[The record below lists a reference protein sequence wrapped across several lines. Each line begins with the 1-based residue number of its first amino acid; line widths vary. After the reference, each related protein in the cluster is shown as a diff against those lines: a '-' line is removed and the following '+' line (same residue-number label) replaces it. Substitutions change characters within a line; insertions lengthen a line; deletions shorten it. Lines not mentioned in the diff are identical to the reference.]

1 MLVLFLFNIEEFIEN
16 YVLFSICYY
25 TLKYYHPTNLINE
38 INDKVLKGLF
48 TELFSWKCT
57 NYVLKIII
65 NPSFST
71 AEINSQKRIPL
82 DARCAA

>member
-1 MLVLFLFNIEEFIEN
+1 M
-16 YVLFSICYY
+16 FSICYY

-57 NYVLKIII
+57 NYVLKITI

-71 AEINSQKRIPL
+71 TEKISQKQILLML
-82 DARCAA
+82 DVQLKC

>member
-1 MLVLFLFNIEEFIEN
+1 M
-16 YVLFSICYY
+16 FSICYH

-48 TELFSWKCT
+48 TKLFSWKCT

-71 AEINSQKRIPL
+71 AEKNSQKRITL